1 MSKDKKE
8 LSGKAKRLRAARLA
22 AVQALYDIE
31 LSKHTLNRVLG
42 DFAHRGGTA
51 ELEEQEIA
59 ADSDL
64 FHDILRGVD
73 SRKEDLDRI
82 LNNVMSN
89 RKIER
94 LETVMRGL
102 LRCGAYEIIGRGDI
116 DAPVSISE
124 YVTIATSFFDGSE
137 PSFVNGVLDKVAR
150 TVDNFDFEEEPEV
163 EPDGDI
169 LDAPDPVAED

>member
-1 MSKDKKE
+1 MSNEQKE
-8 LSGKAKRLRAARLA
+8 ISGKTRRLRAARLA
-22 AVQALYDIE
+22 AIQAFYDIE
-31 LSKHTLNRVLG
+31 LTGHSLTRVMS

-51 ELEEQEIA
+51 TLEEKELA

-82 LNNVMSN
+82 LDTVMAN

-94 LETVMRGL
+94 LEVIMRAL
-102 LRCGAYEIIGRGDI
+102 LRCGAYEILGRNDI
-116 DAPVSISE
+116 DSPISISE
-124 YVTIATSFFDGSE
+124 YVAIASSFFDGSE

-150 TVDNFDFEEEPEV
+150 TVESDDLGNETVDEVDETEDEDFDP
-163 EPDGDI
+163 I
-169 LDAPDPVAED
+169 A